1 MRFGQTSGTKW
12 PTPPRRDCAPLL
24 LQRVYMC
31 AINLVKCKKTRT
43 AFGNIASPLL
53 LQLVYMCAINLVK
66 CKKTTTAFGNIA
78 STPHAGITDPQGH
91 RDVMLLQ
98 LG

>member
-31 AINLVKCKKTRT
+31 AINLVKCKKT
-43 AFGNIASPLL
+43 
-53 LQLVYMCAINLVK
+53 
-66 CKKTTTAFGNIA
+66 TTAFGNIA
-78 STPHAGITDPQGH
+78 LTPHAGITDPQGH